1 MVINKPLSIVV
12 AKIQKTCE
20 TDGSVSHL
28 VKLTQNSSK
37 MYDKNLLQSNDHSRN
52 YEIPIFW
59 DFDGILI
66 TNYWVR
72 KRCFA

>member
-1 MVINKPLSIVV
+1 MVINKPLGIVV

-37 MYDKNLLQSNDHSRN
+37 LYDKNLLQSNDHSEN
-52 YEIPIFW
+52 CEIPIFW
-59 DFDGILI
+59 DFDGFLI